1 MKRYEVIL
9 TEHAL
14 LDLDDIAHYIARHD
28 TPEKAE
34 QVARHLEKAFSSLAA
49 LPNRGNHP
57 RELLA
62 MGNRAFR
69 EVHYKPYRI
78 IYRVLDRKVVVL
90 IIADGRRDMR
100 ALLARRLLGA

>member
-9 TEHAL
+9 TKHAL
-14 LDLDDIAHYIARHD
+14 LDLEDIAYYIALHD
-28 TPEKAE
+28 RQEKAE
-34 QVARHLEKAFSSLAA
+34 QVAQRIEKALSSLVT

-62 MGNRAFR
+62 MGNRSFR

-78 IYRVLDRKVVVL
+78 VYRVLDREVLVL
-90 IIADGRRDMR
+90 IITDGRRDMR

>member
-1 MKRYEVIL
+1 MTRYKVVL

-14 LDLDDIAHYIARHD
+14 LDLDDIAHYITRHD
-28 TPEKAE
+28 GPEKAE
-34 QVARHLEKAFSSLAA
+34 QVGRHIEKTLSSLAA

-62 MGNRAFR
+62 MGNRTFR
-69 EVHYKPYRI
+69 EAHYKPYRI
-78 IYRVLDRKVVVL
+78 VYRVLAREVTIL

>member
-14 LDLDDIAHYIARHD
+14 LDLDDIAHYISRHD

-34 QVARHLEKAFSSLAA
+34 HVARHIEKAFASLAA

-62 MGNRAFR
+62 MGNRSFR

-78 IYRVLDRKVVVL
+78 IYRVLDREVLVL

>member
-14 LDLDDIAHYIARHD
+14 LDLDDIAHYIALHD
-28 TPEKAE
+28 TSEKAE
-34 QVARHLEKAFSSLAA
+34 HVARHIERAFSSLAA

-62 MGNRAFR
+62 MGNRSFR

-78 IYRVLDRKVVVL
+78 VHRVLDREVLVL

>member
-1 MKRYEVIL
+1 MRRYEVIL
-9 TEHAL
+9 TEDAL
-14 LDLDDIAHYIARHD
+14 LDLDNIGRYIALHD
-28 TPEKAE
+28 TPAKAE
-34 QVARHLEKAFSSLAA
+34 QVAQGIEKTFSSLAT

-62 MGNRAFR
+62 MGNRAYR
-69 EVHYKPYRI
+69 EAHYKPYRI
-78 IYRVLDRKVVVL
+78 VYRVLDREVLVL